1 MKIFKF
7 LFLVSIISLVSLVAQ
22 AQEQINEDDVPKVVL
37 DKFGNLFP
45 TAEANMW
52 IEDAG
57 MYFVS
62 CDYDG
67 FETQAS
73 FQENGK
79 WQSTIMKMGINEMPR
94 NVDKNIKSKF
104 DNYEILQ
111 SQYTEKSGAEYY
123 YYVQLLIDTQRVEL
137 FFSNVTG
144 EIIRQI
150 GGEDP
155 ILNDEE
161 KKLIKRKELPTSI
174 DNYITKAYSA
184 FRYRN
189 AYLLNNEEWKNTYYI
204 VLSLDGEPDIVEL
217 YFDFKGNL
225 EKKIDPYKDRKIM
238 IQNNNA
244 VVNENVNQEK
254 KGDQSENFIS
264 EDKVPDA
271 VLASFKKKV
280 RKPDEVSWT
289 KEKNRVYVAHYFNLI
304 TNEEATTSFTDKG
317 VWLMTEENVDQGKLR
332 PLIVRYLDETYPECS
347 ILKSTFQTKNDKSKF
362 FYLQLYERPW
372 RKMDTIPYH
381 QLWFAYSGRIE
392 RVEEVYIDSEYD
404 KMRDE
409 MEEEEWNEFQE
420 ELEETSFNL
429 DDQDVT
435 SISEKELPSKIIDYV
450 SNNFSYDYRYKETMI
465 VDYKGAMSYYVV
477 MQEDGSRDRHIMYFD
492 IYGKLLEKKVE

>member
-1 MKIFKF
+1 MRFLKYIF
-7 LFLVSIISLVSLVAQ
+7 LISIFSMLSIVVH
-22 AQEQINEDDVPKVVL
+22 AQEQIDEADVPEVVV

-45 TAEANMW
+45 TAEAKMW
-52 IEDAG
+52 LQDAEL
-57 MYFVS
+57 YFVS

-67 FETQAS
+67 YDTQAS

-79 WQSTIMKMGINEMPR
+79 WLSTIMKMGIEEMPR
-94 NVDKNIKSKF
+94 NVDRNIKAKF
-104 DNYEILQ
+104 DDYEIIQ

-123 YYVQLLIDTQRVEL
+123 YYVQLLVDSQEIEL

-150 GGEDP
+150 GGDDP
-155 ILNDEE
+155 ISNNQE
-161 KKLIKRKELPTSI
+161 KKAISRKELPTAI
-174 DNYITKAYSA
+174 DNYIKKVYSA

-189 AYLLNNEEWKNTYYI
+189 AYLLNNEEWNNTYYV

-244 VVNENVNQEK
+244 VVNENIDQEK
-254 KGDQSENFIS
+254 KGDQGEDFIS

-289 KEKNRVYVAHYFNLI
+289 KEKKKIYVAHYFNLI
-304 TNEEATTSFTDKG
+304 TNEDAKTSFADNG
-317 VWLMTEENVDQGKLR
+317 EWLMTEENVDQGKLR
-332 PLIVRYLDETYPECS
+332 PLITRYLDETYPECD
-347 ILKSTFQTKNDKSKF
+347 ILKSTFQTTNDKSKF

-392 RVEEVYIDSEYD
+392 KVKEVYIESEYD
-404 KMRDE
+404 KYEDE
-409 MEEEEWNEFQE
+409 MNQEEWDEFQN
-420 ELEETSFNL
+420 ELDETSFNVNE
-429 DDQDVT
+429 QEST
-435 SISEKELPSKIIDYV
+435 SISEKELPSKIINYILDNY
-450 SNNFSYDYRYKETMI
+450 SYDYRYKETMI
-465 VDYKGAMSYYVV
+465 VEHEGAMSYYVV
-477 MQEDGSRDRHIMYFD
+477 MQEDGSKERHVMYFD
-492 IYGKLLEKKVE
+492 IYGELLDKKIE